1 MAGIEERK
9 HAAGGPGK
17 AAKEGHI
24 DPEKRNK
31 PSQNQRGPRT
41 ATKSPPLPKRGE
53 HGRHG

>member
-1 MAGIEERK
+1 MAGIEDRK

-17 AAKEGHI
+17 SAKEGHI